1 MKRILKAI
9 FASVL
14 AMALTLPALSGC
26 GSNSPKDELGEA
38 EGEQIVITP
47 SEETENGGAL
57 CMSVSEALEG
67 QAGLE
72 TRQVRAQTTPAN
84 IPVDWELLW
93 LSVQH
98 SAGAVTDYLS
108 YTFAAT
114 IITDGVKWSNRINLT
129 LLERFEGTAMLRV
142 SLKSDPTILDY
153 VTIKAELP
161 KASIE
166 ENVNLTAD
174 SETTVSLKKL
184 AITASAIL
192 SAELISPKSY
202 FTKTVNTE
210 TEMTLLAENGE
221 EISMYLSGEPAYT
234 FGVTHEDYRLVFQ
247 VRLTRTD
254 ISELK
259 IKAVKTSTNARVKIS
274 CASGGTKTDPAVA
287 VDISVAS
294 NRVLDFS
301 EGEVKSYYLNNKQ
314 LRNIAF
320 TFQNLPKTGH
330 ITIEVYY
337 SVVAPYTGTVA
348 VQPIIRYQ
356 QTVGSTSI
364 FNASNTTRTNMP
376 LKGSFAITIDHDSNI
391 ALYNYVMQFGAA
403 DSSYTH
409 TSGTTFAYLTFF
421 YYEGGYDPRRIPSEY
436 AV

>member
-1 MKRILKAI
+1 MKRILKVI

-57 CMSVSEALEG
+57 CMSVSEVLEG

-161 KASIE
+161 KPSIE
-166 ENVNLTAD
+166 RTV
-174 SETTVSLKKL
+174 TVSSTSAAEISLNEL
-184 AITASAIL
+184 AKTAPAIFSVDCIYQITTGTGIPYADVKAVFS
-192 SAELISPKSY
+192 
-202 FTKTVNTE
+202 
-210 TEMTLLAENGE
+210 NGE
-221 EISMYLSGEPAYT
+221 EVSLNCTYYATNETTENGKYERRYVYQLR
-234 FGVTHEDYRLVFQ
+234 V
-247 VRLTRTD
+247 TRTD
-254 ISELK
+254 MTKIMIGGTEATIGGTAQLTISCTPIGTQAVDTEKNLTTAANRVIDFAAGEAIGGYSNSHLRIVGFLLK
-259 IKAVKTSTNARVKIS
+259 NLPATNYFTIEIYYECVVPYEGEFEAKSSIRYKEANILPVSYQNNLTTNGNFAISTWKVSDSFTIIDFRTSITILNDYAHDTNTKFMNVKI
-274 CASGGTKTDPAVA
+274 
-287 VDISVAS
+287 
-294 NRVLDFS
+294 FFY
-301 EGEVKSYYLNNKQ
+301 EGE
-314 LRNIAF
+314 F
-320 TFQNLPKTGH
+320 DPT
-330 ITIEVYY
+330 
-337 SVVAPYTGTVA
+337 
-348 VQPIIRYQ
+348 
-356 QTVGSTSI
+356 
-364 FNASNTTRTNMP
+364 
-376 LKGSFAITIDHDSNI
+376 
-391 ALYNYVMQFGAA
+391 YV
-403 DSSYTH
+403 
-409 TSGTTFAYLTFF
+409 
-421 YYEGGYDPRRIPSEY
+421 PSRY

>member
-47 SEETENGGAL
+47 SKETENGGAL
-57 CMSVSEALEG
+57 SMSVSEALEG

-161 KASIE
+161 KPSIE
-166 ENVNLTAD
+166 RTV
-174 SETTVSLKKL
+174 TVSSTSAAEISLNEL
-184 AITASAIL
+184 AKTAPAIFSVDCIYQITTGTGIPYADVKAVFS
-192 SAELISPKSY
+192 
-202 FTKTVNTE
+202 
-210 TEMTLLAENGE
+210 NGE
-221 EISMYLSGEPAYT
+221 EVNLNCTYYATNETTENGKYERRYVYQLR
-234 FGVTHEDYRLVFQ
+234 V
-247 VRLTRTD
+247 TRTD
-254 ISELK
+254 MTK
-259 IKAVKTSTNARVKIS
+259 IMIGGTEATIGGTAQLTIS
-274 CASGGTKTDPAVA
+274 CTPIGTQA
-287 VDISVAS
+287 VDTEKNLSTAA
-294 NRVLDFS
+294 NRVIDFNV
-301 EGEVKSYYLNNKQ
+301 GPIGGYWIRAV
-314 LRNIAF
+314 RNLIF
-320 TFQNLPKTGH
+320 PMQNIPVSNH
-330 ITIEVYY
+330 FAIEVYY
-337 SVVAPYTGTVA
+337 DCVVPYDGEFSIDSYISYKISESSSST
-348 VQPIIRYQ
+348 RKNEYQ
-356 QTVGSTSI
+356 SI
-364 FNASNTTRTNMP
+364 MP
-376 LKGSFAITIDHDSNI
+376 NKGNFAITSFKGSESYIFSNFGI
-391 ALYNYVMQFGAA
+391 TKMQNL
-403 DSSYTH
+403 SEYTY
-409 TSGTTFAYLTFF
+409 TSDRFMSFKIFF
-421 YYEGGYDPRRIPSEY
+421 YEGEFDPTYVPSRY

>member
-47 SEETENGGAL
+47 SKETENGGAL

-161 KASIE
+161 KPSIE
-166 ENVNLTAD
+166 RTVTVSDKEDCEVSVSGLIQKTHSLLTLQADFENLYPLLFYSTVKAVYSDGSEEELYEMYDDRSERNENNLYFIKEAYQLRLERTDLMKIVISALRIVANCEVNLI
-174 SETTVSLKKL
+174 
-184 AITASAIL
+184 ITCTSIG
-192 SAELISPKSY
+192 SQE
-202 FTKTVNTE
+202 VNTE
-210 TEMTLLAENGE
+210 TLLGSSS
-221 EISMYLSGEPAYT
+221 SMQFDLSKASVKGGYLSGFPIYT
-234 FGVTHEDYRLVFQ
+234 TRCAF
-247 VRLTRTD
+247 RLTN
-254 ISELK
+254 IP
-259 IKAVKTSTNARVKIS
+259 
-274 CASGGTKTDPAVA
+274 ASYP
-287 VDISVAS
+287 
-294 NRVLDFS
+294 F
-301 EGEVKSYYLNNKQ
+301 
-314 LRNIAF
+314 
-320 TFQNLPKTGH
+320 
-330 ITIEVYY
+330 TIEVYY
-337 SVVAPYTGTVA
+337 EVEATYEGKVEVYSTLKSSVSKQKEYGYDGNECPKKGNFAITSDMVDYSSTTAQLAMKLKNLSEYTGT
-348 VQPIIRYQ
+348 
-356 QTVGSTSI
+356 
-364 FNASNTTRTNMP
+364 TNERVIS
-376 LKGSFAITIDHDSNI
+376 LKI
-391 ALYNYVMQFGAA
+391 
-403 DSSYTH
+403 
-409 TSGTTFAYLTFF
+409 FF
-421 YYEGGYDPRRIPSEY
+421 YEGEFDPMYVPSRY